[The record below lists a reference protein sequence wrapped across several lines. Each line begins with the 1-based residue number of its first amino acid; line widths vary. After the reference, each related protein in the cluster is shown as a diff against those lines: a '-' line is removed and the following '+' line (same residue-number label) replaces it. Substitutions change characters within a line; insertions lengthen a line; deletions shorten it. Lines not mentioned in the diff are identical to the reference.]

1 MKRKCAKEA
10 LSYIKDKSII
20 GLGGGTTISYLVS
33 YIKESEL
40 DVKIVTPSFETE
52 KLCIE
57 NGLVVLPT
65 WSVESISVAFDGC
78 DEIDKELNAL
88 KSGGGIHTKEKIIA
102 SMADE
107 YILLVDE
114 SKVSNKLEFK
124 YPVVLE
130 IIPESKSIVEKDDKL
145 KKNSRSSRYFTI
157 L

>member
-78 DEIDKELNAL
+78 D
-88 KSGGGIHTKEKIIA
+88 G
-102 SMADE
+102 
-107 YILLVDE
+107 Y
-114 SKVSNKLEFK
+114 
-124 YPVVLE
+124 
-130 IIPESKSIVEKDDKL
+130 
-145 KKNSRSSRYFTI
+145 
-157 L
+157 